1 MMLRQIEARQ
11 EKMEIELKAFNTTEV
26 KMRSKKFRTLRF
38 AEKDTDVRYQHA
50 QRNPSKSRHENMT
63 IYNYHTKYLQVT
75 CQNQDR

>member
-1 MMLRQIEARQ
+1 
-11 EKMEIELKAFNTTEV
+11 
-26 KMRSKKFRTLRF
+26 MRSKKFRTLRF

-75 CQNQDR
+75 CQNQDRWHGCKQQFHVSLYLYIHTVFDG